1 MKLLEKIKKN
11 RTYKDDIIKT
21 QIIIVL
27 SISKNPKTEKE
38 IKKMIY
44 GKRIKRQLKQLIKNN
59 TIKKVNENKYI
70 FIGEKA

>member
-44 GKRIKRQLKQLIKNN
+44 GKNIKRQLKQLIKNN
-59 TIKKVNENKYI
+59 TIKKIDGNKYI